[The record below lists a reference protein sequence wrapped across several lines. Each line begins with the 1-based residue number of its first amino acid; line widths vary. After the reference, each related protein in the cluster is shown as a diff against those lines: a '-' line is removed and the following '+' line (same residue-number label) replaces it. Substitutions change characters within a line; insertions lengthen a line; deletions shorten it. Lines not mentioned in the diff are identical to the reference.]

1 MMYLPPSGPPRGSEN
16 AVPMSNRLRI
26 WTPRILVV
34 VVIYLAYLWAYQVA
48 ATCVGGACTP
58 HQANAALMHGLSKS
72 LPYLLLGLALVS
84 LGVLEI
90 GSMFWMMARGRSYIV
105 YPHEYDTTF
114 DDVRGQGPVVES
126 VKDVVKLFRGFR
138 EFKELGGFPP
148 KGILLEGPPGTGKT
162 LLAKAVAGTV
172 GVPFLYTSATG
183 FASAF
188 MGAGNLRVMALFRKA
203 KKFVRQYNGAVI
215 FIDEIDALGSRGGS
229 VSAAFS
235 EGGPLASSGAQP
247 GGGGIKGMV
256 NRFMQPGGG
265 MGAGI
270 VNELLVQMDG
280 LVMPKGFRR
289 HIARLLHL
297 KPKVPSYN
305 ILIIAATNRAQ
316 VLDPALLRPGRFDR
330 KIHVGLPD
338 KAGRQD
344 VIEYYLGKVKHGP
357 LDLEKFAQVTIGYS
371 PARIKNIINEALI
384 VALQDGREAL
394 TWEDIWQAKL
404 IDEIGLKQPVKYT
417 DREKVRTAVH
427 EAGHAVAAHE
437 LRADETR
444 IQVITI
450 IKRQEALGLVHSME
464 LEERFSKTREDVIGD
479 IKVCLAGMVA
489 EEIWFGT
496 SSSGVGS
503 DLQQATLAALQYVGQ
518 WGMGR
523 RLLSYA
529 VIPVSSFGDPQV
541 IQFMLGQEDIRSEID
556 ALLKQCKAEVTE
568 LLRSRRGAL
577 ERIRDELMEREELVG
592 DRLEALMTEI
602 FPEGVAARTALPV
615 PPTQHE

>member
-1 MMYLPPSGPPRGSEN
+1 
-16 AVPMSNRLRI
+16 VPLSNRLKI
-26 WTPRILVV
+26 WTPRILAVLL
-34 VVIYLAYLWAYQVA
+34 IYLAYLWAYEA
-48 ATCVGGACTP
+48 SATCVNVCTASD
-58 HQANAALMHGLSKS
+58 ANAALAHGVGKG
-72 LPYLLLGLALVS
+72 LPYVLLGLAFVS
-84 LGVLEI
+84 LGVVEI
-90 GSMFWMMARGRSYIV
+90 GAMFWMMARGRSYIV
-105 YPHEYDTTF
+105 YPHEYDVSF
-114 DDVRGQGPVVES
+114 EDVRGQGPVVES
-126 VKDVVKLFRGFR
+126 VRDVVKLFRGFR

-172 GVPFLYTSATG
+172 GVPFIYTSATS
-183 FASAF
+183 FATMF

-235 EGGPLASSGAQP
+235 EGTPLAAGEGA
-247 GGGGIKGMV
+247 GAIRTLV
-256 NRFMQPGGG
+256 NRFMGPANG

-280 LVMPKGFRR
+280 LVMPKGIRR
-289 HIARLLHL
+289 HVARFLHMQ
-297 KPKVPSYN
+297 PKVPSYN
-305 ILIIAATNRAQ
+305 ILVIAATNRAA

-338 KAGRQD
+338 KEGRED
-344 VIEYYLGKVKHGP
+344 VIEYYLAKVKHGP

-384 VALQDGREAL
+384 VALQDGRESL
-394 TWEDIWQAKL
+394 TWDDLWQAKL
-404 IDEIGLKQPVKYT
+404 LEEIGLKQPVKYT

-464 LEERFSKTREDVIGD
+464 LEERYSKTREDVLTD
-479 IKVCLAGMVA
+479 IKVSLAGMVA

-496 SSSGVGS
+496 SSSGAGA
-503 DLQQATLAALQYVGQ
+503 DLQQATLSCLQYVGQ

-523 RLLSYA
+523 HLYSFA
-529 VIPVSSFGDPQV
+529 VIPESEIGGT
-541 IQFMLGQEDIRSEID
+541 IQFMLGQEEVREEVD
-556 ALLKQCKAEVTE
+556 ALLKRCKAEVTE
-568 LLRSRRGAL
+568 LLRSRRAAL
-577 ERIRDELMEREELVG
+577 ERIRDELLEREELVG

-602 FPEGVAARTALPV
+602 FPPQDVAARTGKPVLPQ
-615 PPTQHE
+615 PND

>member
-1 MMYLPPSGPPRGSEN
+1 MPF
-16 AVPMSNRLRI
+16 SNRLRI
-26 WTPRILVV
+26 WTPRILGVLF
-34 VVIYLAYLWAYQVA
+34 IYLVYLWAYERS
-48 ATCVGGACTP
+48 ATCQNVCTA
-58 HQANAALMHGLSKS
+58 HDANAAIIRGLARA
-72 LPYLLLGLALVS
+72 LPYVLLGLALIS
-84 LGVLEI
+84 LAVLEI

-114 DDVRGQGPVVES
+114 EDVRGQAPVVES
-126 VKDVVKLFRGFR
+126 VQDVVKLFRGYR

-172 GVPFLYTSATG
+172 GVPFIYTSATS
-183 FASAF
+183 FAAMF

-229 VSAAFS
+229 VSTAFS
-235 EGGPLASSGAQP
+235 EGSLEAGAP
-247 GGGGIKGMV
+247 AATGLKAVV
-256 NRFMQPGGG
+256 NRFVTPGGG

-280 LVMPKGFRR
+280 LVQPKGMRR
-289 HIARLLHL
+289 HLARFLHM

-305 ILIIAATNRAQ
+305 ILIVAATNRSQ

-338 KAGRQD
+338 KEGRKD
-344 VIEYYLGKVKHGP
+344 VIQYYLDKVRHGP

-384 VALQDGREAL
+384 VALQDGREAI
-394 TWEDIWQAKL
+394 TWDDLWQAKL
-404 IDEIGLKQPVKYT
+404 LDEIGLKQPVKYT
-417 DREKVRTAVH
+417 DREKIRTAVH
-427 EAGHAVAAHE
+427 EAGHAVAAHVLHAE
-437 LRADETR
+437 DTR

-464 LEERFSKTREDVIGD
+464 LEERYSKTKEDVLGD
-479 IKVCLAGMVA
+479 IQVCLAGMVA
-489 EEIWFGT
+489 EELWFGT
-496 SSSGVGS
+496 SSSGAGG
-503 DLQQATLAALQYVGQ
+503 DLQQATMAALQYVGQ

-523 RLLSYA
+523 RLFSYA
-529 VIPVSSFGDPQV
+529 VLPPTQMGDPQTV
-541 IQFMLGQEDIRSEID
+541 SFMLGQDEVRDEVD
-556 ALLKQCKAEVTE
+556 ALLKQCKAEVTD

-577 ERIRDELMEREELVG
+577 ERIRDELLEREELVG
-592 DRLEALMTEI
+592 DRLEALMNEI
-602 FPEGVAARTALPV
+602 FPEGVAASTATPV
-615 PPTQHE
+615 RPQQLD

>member
-1 MMYLPPSGPPRGSEN
+1 
-16 AVPMSNRLRI
+16 VPLSNRLKI
-26 WTPRILVV
+26 WTPRILAVLL
-34 VVIYLAYLWAYQVA
+34 IYLAYLWAYEA
-48 ATCVGGACTP
+48 SATCINVCSASD
-58 HQANAALMHGLSKS
+58 ANAALAHGVAKG
-72 LPYLLLGLALVS
+72 LPYVLLGLAFVS
-84 LGVLEI
+84 LGIVEI
-90 GSMFWMMARGRSYIV
+90 GAMFWMMARGRSYIV
-105 YPHEYDTTF
+105 YPHEYDVTF
-114 DDVRGQGPVVES
+114 EDVRGQAPVVES
-126 VKDVVKLFRGFR
+126 VRDVVKLFRGFR

-172 GVPFLYTSATG
+172 GVPFIYTSATS
-183 FASAF
+183 FATMF

-235 EGGPLASSGAQP
+235 EGTPLGA
-247 GGGGIKGMV
+247 GEGAGAIRTMV
-256 NRFMQPGGG
+256 NRFMGPANG

-280 LVMPKGFRR
+280 LVMPKGIRR
-289 HIARLLHL
+289 HVARLLRMR
-297 KPKVPSYN
+297 PKVPSYN
-305 ILIIAATNRAQ
+305 ILVIAATNRAA

-338 KAGRQD
+338 KEGRED
-344 VIEYYLGKVKHGP
+344 VIEYYLAKVKHGP
-357 LDLEKFAQVTIGYS
+357 LDLKKFAQVTIGYS

-384 VALQDGREAL
+384 VALQDGRDSL
-394 TWEDIWQAKL
+394 TWDDLWQAKL
-404 IDEIGLKQPVKYT
+404 LEEIGLKQPVKYT

-464 LEERFSKTREDVIGD
+464 LEERYSKTREDVLTD
-479 IKVCLAGMVA
+479 LKVSLAGMVA

-496 SSSGVGS
+496 SSSGAGA
-503 DLQQATLAALQYVGQ
+503 DLQQATLSALQYVGQ

-523 RLLSYA
+523 HLYSFA
-529 VIPVSSFGDPQV
+529 VIPESEIGGT
-541 IQFMLGQEDIRSEID
+541 IQFMLSQEEVREEVD
-556 ALLKQCKAEVTE
+556 ALLKRCKGEVTD
-568 LLRSRRGAL
+568 LLRSRRAAL
-577 ERIRDELMEREELVG
+577 ERIRDELLEREELVG

-602 FPEGVAARTALPV
+602 FPPQDVAARTGKPVLPQ
-615 PPTQHE
+615 PND